1 MLTWKSRNIAGKAA
15 HEHVQQEQPEVHPN
29 SACTTHRRRA
39 AGLLLARK
47 SQGVII
53 TYYVYVASYYN
64 PLQELRVKVSNQQ
77 QQRGSGRPIDIIWA
91 ELIHSQQQQHYP
103 TKDS

>member
-47 SQGVII
+47 S
-53 TYYVYVASYYN
+53 
-64 PLQELRVKVSNQQ
+64 
-77 QQRGSGRPIDIIWA
+77 SG
-91 ELIHSQQQQHYP
+91 
-103 TKDS
+103 